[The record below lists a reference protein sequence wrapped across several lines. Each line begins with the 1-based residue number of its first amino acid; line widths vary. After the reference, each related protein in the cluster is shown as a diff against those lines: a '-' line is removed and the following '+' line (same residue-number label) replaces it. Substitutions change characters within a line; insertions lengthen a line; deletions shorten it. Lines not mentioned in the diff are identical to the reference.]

1 MPPQKAIAQLLCQGF
16 IMETMH
22 FWTNYWEVITILCM
36 GITTYFTR
44 TVGFVWLRKHQIS
57 PRAQAVLASS
67 PCCVMVS
74 VVAPSFMTTDPKT
87 LIALAFCIL
96 LSCDVLPHLR
106 AKALRGGGFF
116 YSGIYSRGDR
126 PLGYCYIYPI
136 LEASCSIQLVL
147 QRTLVVAK

>member
-96 LSCDVLPHLR
+96 LSFQC
-106 AKALRGGGFF
+106 
-116 YSGIYSRGDR
+116 S
-126 PLGYCYIYPI
+126 LGVTICGTVAFMT
-136 LEASCSIQLVL
+136 LL
-147 QRTLVVAK
+147 QNFL